1 MSRTGENLSGFSWQ
15 FLQAFGAL
23 AVEITRSLRNLLGG
37 MMAALPFPERG
48 RSAVN
53 DRHAL
58 YRSVAVLAAVVAV
71 LYLCWK
77 ILQPFAMVLAW
88 AGVLAV
94 VFHPVY
100 CRIERRLKRPN
111 LAAFATLSIAVLFV
125 ILPLTLLTV
134 AVVREAASLSGT
146 VETKAR
152 ELVED
157 PRSGEWLGR
166 AEEYAKRWIDVDHVL
181 TADGLSKFLGKVS
194 QVVLQSSVRVV
205 GGALGLIVDLTFVV
219 FALFFLLRDGA
230 RLVQWLSEVP
240 AWGTGRAGALVERI
254 RETVDASVYGVLT
267 IALIQGALGTVIF
280 LILGVPSAILWG
292 VLMTVSA
299 ILPMVGPSLVWIP
312 IAVVL
317 AATGHPTKA
326 AILVGWGV
334 LVIGTIDNFLRPSLI
349 GSRAKLHD
357 LVVFFAVLGG
367 LKMFGLIGFVL
378 GPVIV
383 AVGIGLLDAFREAG
397 TDVAAPAPVSS
408 VEP

>member
-23 AVEITRSLRNLLGG
+23 VVEITRSLRNLLGG

-53 DRHAL
+53 DRHVL

-100 CRIERRLKRPN
+100 RRIERRLKRPN

>member
-1 MSRTGENLSGFSWQ
+1 
-15 FLQAFGAL
+15 
-23 AVEITRSLRNLLGG
+23 
-37 MMAALPFPERG
+37 
-48 RSAVN
+48 
-53 DRHAL
+53 
-58 YRSVAVLAAVVAV
+58 
-71 LYLCWK
+71 
-77 ILQPFAMVLAW
+77 
-88 AGVLAV
+88 
-94 VFHPVY
+94 
-100 CRIERRLKRPN
+100 
-111 LAAFATLSIAVLFV
+111 
-125 ILPLTLLTV
+125 
-134 AVVREAASLSGT
+134 
-146 VETKAR
+146 
-152 ELVED
+152 
-157 PRSGEWLGR
+157 
-166 AEEYAKRWIDVDHVL
+166 
-181 TADGLSKFLGKVS
+181 
-194 QVVLQSSVRVV
+194 
-205 GGALGLIVDLTFVV
+205 
-219 FALFFLLRDGA
+219 LLRDGA

-326 AILVGWGV
+326 AILVGWGA
-334 LVIGTIDNFLRPSLI
+334 LIIGTIDNFLRPSLI

>member
-15 FLQAFGAL
+15 FLQAFGVL

-100 CRIERRLKRPN
+100 RRIERRLKRPN